1 MPKKKYGRRHQLTRA
16 ALLPLA
22 YGTPCHFCGKLMR
35 PGQELHLDHTADAKG
50 YRGMVH
56 AECNLADGG
65 ARGFRHMLERRG
77 VPKGGV
83 F

>member
-1 MPKKKYGRRHQLTRA
+1 VSTRYGRQHQRIRA

-22 YGTPCHFCGKLMR
+22 YGTPCHFCGELMQ
-35 PGQELHLDHTADAKG
+35 PGQELHLDHTADGTA

-56 AECNLADGG
+56 AACNVKDG
-65 ARGFRHMLERRG
+65 ARRGYRRMLERRG
-77 VPKGGV
+77 VPQGGV